1 MASHDYRGIVEE
13 YEEWL
18 DRMNTFFQKDPEIY
32 KDITKDDIFYFAH
45 FKFKVIKRKYLF

>member
-1 MASHDYRGIVEE
+1 MASHDYAKIVNE

-18 DRMNTFFQKDPEIY
+18 DRMSIFFGKNPEIY
-32 KDITKDDIFYFAH
+32 KDISKDDIFYFAH